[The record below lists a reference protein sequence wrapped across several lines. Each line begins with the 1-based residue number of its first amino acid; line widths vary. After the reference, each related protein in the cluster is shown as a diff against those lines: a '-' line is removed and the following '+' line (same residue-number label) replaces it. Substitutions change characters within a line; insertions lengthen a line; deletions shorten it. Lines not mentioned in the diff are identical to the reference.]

1 MYMTIIF
8 LFLSSILL
16 SLLFLRIKHLS
27 HFSYP
32 NLPPGKTG
40 FPLIGESFSFLSAG
54 RQGHPEKFITD
65 RVRCFSSSSSS
76 CIFKTHLFG
85 SPTAVVTGASGN
97 KFLFTN
103 ENKLVVSWW
112 PDSVNKIF
120 PSSMQTSSKEE
131 AKKLR
136 TLLSQFMKPE
146 ALRRYVGVMDEI
158 AQRHFE
164 TEWANQDQVIVFPLT
179 KKFTFSIACRSFLS
193 MEDPARVRKL
203 EEQFNTVA
211 VGIFSIPIDLPGTRF
226 NRAIKASRLLRKEVS
241 GIVRQRKEELKAGKT
256 LKEHDILSH
265 MLMNIGETKDED
277 LADKIIGLL
286 IGGHDTA
293 SIVCTFVVN
302 YLAEFPHVYQ
312 RVLQEQKEILKEK
325 KEKEG
330 LRWEDI
336 EKMRYS
342 WNVACEV
349 MRIVPPLSGTFREAI
364 DHFSFKGFYIPKG
377 WKLYWSATATHMNS
391 DYFSEPERFEPN
403 RFEGSGPKPY
413 TYVPFGGGPRMCPGK
428 EYARLEILIFM
439 HNLVNRFKWEKV
451 FPNENK
457 IVVDPLPIPD
467 KGLPIRIF
475 PQS

>member
-1 MYMTIIF
+1 MYWTIIF
-8 LFLSSILL
+8 IFISSILIFL
-16 SLLFLRIKHLS
+16 ISLLRKHFS
-27 HFSYP
+27 HFSYQ
-32 NLPPGKTG
+32 NLPPGKIG
-40 FPLIGESFSFLSAG
+40 FPLVGESFSFLSAG

-65 RVRCFSSSSSS
+65 RVRRFSSTSSSSS
-76 CIFKTHLFG
+76 CVFKTHLFG

-120 PSSMQTSSKEE
+120 PSSTQTSSKEE

-136 TLLSQFMKPE
+136 MLLSQFMKPE
-146 ALRRYVGVMDEI
+146 ALRKNVGVMDEI

-164 TEWANQDQVIVFPLT
+164 TEWANQDQLIVVPLT
-179 KKFTFSIACRSFLS
+179 KTFTFSLACRSFLS
-193 MEDPARVRKL
+193 MDDPKKVRQL
-203 EEQFNTVA
+203 EEKFNKVA
-211 VGIFSIPIDLPGTRF
+211 VGVFSIPIDLPGTRF
-226 NRAIKASRLLRKEVS
+226 NQAIKASRLLRKEVS
-241 GIVRQRKEELKAGKT
+241 AIIKQRKEEIKTKIPLELK
-256 LKEHDILSH
+256 DILTH

-293 SIVCTFVVN
+293 SIVCTFIVN
-302 YLAEFPHVYQ
+302 YLAEFPLVYQ

-349 MRIVPPLSGTFREAI
+349 MRLVPPLSGTFREAI
-364 DHFSFKGFYIPKG
+364 THFSFKGFYIPKG
-377 WKLYWSATATHMNS
+377 WKVSLNLFHFSCLYADAFNHICANNT
-391 DYFSEPERFEPN
+391 
-403 RFEGSGPKPY
+403 
-413 TYVPFGGGPRMCPGK
+413 
-428 EYARLEILIFM
+428 
-439 HNLVNRFKWEKV
+439 
-451 FPNENK
+451 
-457 IVVDPLPIPD
+457 
-467 KGLPIRIF
+467 
-475 PQS
+475 

>member
-1 MYMTIIF
+1 
-8 LFLSSILL
+8 
-16 SLLFLRIKHLS
+16 
-27 HFSYP
+27 
-32 NLPPGKTG
+32 
-40 FPLIGESFSFLSAG
+40 
-54 RQGHPEKFITD
+54 
-65 RVRCFSSSSSS
+65 
-76 CIFKTHLFG
+76 
-85 SPTAVVTGASGN
+85 VTGASGN

-131 AKKLR
+131 ARKLR
-136 TLLSQFMKPE
+136 MLLSQFMKPE

-193 MEDPARVRKL
+193 MEDPARVRQL

-241 GIVRQRKEELKAGKT
+241 AIVRQRKEELKAGKA
-256 LKEHDILSH
+256 LEEHDILSH

-377 WKLYWSATATHMNS
+377 WKLYWSATATHMNP
-391 DYFSEPERFEPN
+391 DYFPEPERFEPN